1 MKAVT
6 YHRYGAPELHRLEEV
21 PNLEPKENEI
31 LVHVHEAEV
40 TKAECELSSF
50 RFPVKW
56 FWLLLRMA
64 MSVRKP
70 MRPILGGYF
79 AGEVVPLGKSV
90 KNFKVGDRVFG

>member
-50 RFPVKW
+50 RFPVK
-56 FWLLLRMA
+56 
-64 MSVRKP
+64 
-70 MRPILGGYF
+70 
-79 AGEVVPLGKSV
+79 
-90 KNFKVGDRVFG
+90 

>member
-6 YHRYGAPELHRLEEV
+6 YHRYGAPEVLRLEEV
-21 PNLEPKENEI
+21 PNPEPKENEI
-31 LVHVHEAEV
+31 LVRVHEAEV
-40 TKAECELSSF
+40 TRAECELSSF

-56 FWLLLRMA
+56 FWLPLRMA
-64 MSVRKP
+64 MGVRKP

-79 AGEVVPLGKSV
+79 AGEVVSLGKSV